1 MGVRS
6 CCMMLGRNS
15 DWSCLKQLNLK
26 HVTYITIHVLFE
38 FWSLQYESHTKTKM
52 KDNKCMW
59 LFYRQSDNEPFFSF
73 WAWITIS
80 CCTSWYKSATK
91 IGSTTVPFSRDM
103 LSVIFPPE
111 SLSVLCK
118 WKIYMTIHAYFYNS
132 HGPISLF
139 SLVQNKH
146 VVHFIKQNIWYIHI
160 WYFDQRNVYRD
171 VYVYTEF
178 II

>member
-1 MGVRS
+1 
-6 CCMMLGRNS
+6 
-15 DWSCLKQLNLK
+15 
-26 HVTYITIHVLFE
+26 
-38 FWSLQYESHTKTKM
+38 M

-59 LFYRQSDNEPFFSF
+59 LFYQQSDKNLSF
-73 WAWITIS
+73 LLELEIMTIS
-80 CCTSWYKSATK
+80 CCTPWYKSATK
-91 IGSTTVPFSRDM
+91 IGSTTCTVPFSRDM

-171 VYVYTEF
+171 VYMY
-178 II
+178 ILNL